1 MSKCLV
7 TTLQGVIKDDSL
19 LKLGEMRISVNTNSV
34 QSISVTHNFDSA
46 IPLKV
51 TTLDG
56 KPHLAFSDGGVYNSM
71 LEFAKPWTQ
80 TESVFFGAGNY
91 GVSFIDRNSIGS
103 IVSWDASHYTFN
115 VESMSRMAE
124 LTNLKLYNPA
134 GKFDISK
141 FEYMPKLDNVELS
154 GKNIIGGFEGFANV
168 GKVQSL
174 TISYASING
183 DIASLADC
191 IIGKSLHLLNCSNL
205 YGNLSA
211 LSEQGTLES
220 LKFEGSHK
228 VKGNI
233 SVLRHLTRLHTLSLY
248 DSKFEGNVQELGY
261 LTSLTSLGLAH
272 ASKIYGNVEDMVA
285 TFRTQGRTTGSISL
299 PAALYIADNVKYH
312 NMSLAQWIQDNLG
325 TENVTLTWD
334 SDNISISEFVE

>member
-19 LKLGEMRISVNTNSV
+19 LKLGEMRIGVNTNSV
-34 QSISVTHNFDSA
+34 QSISITHNFDSA

-56 KPHLAFSDGGVYNSM
+56 KPHLAFSDSGVYNSM
-71 LEFAKPWTQ
+71 LEFANPYTQ

-91 GVSFIDRNSIGS
+91 GVSFIDRNSIAS

-115 VESMSRMAE
+115 AESMSRMAE
-124 LTNLKLYNPA
+124 LTNLILYNPA

-141 FEYMPKLDNVELS
+141 FEYMPKLDNVEIS

-174 TISYASING
+174 TISDASING

-191 IIGKSLHLLNCSNL
+191 IIGKSLHLFRCSNL

-220 LKFEGSHK
+220 LEFEGSHK

-233 SVLRHLTRLHTLSLY
+233 SVLRHLTRLHTLSLF
-248 DSKFEGNVQELGY
+248 DSEFEGNVQELGY

-299 PAALYIADNVKYH
+299 LAPLYIADNVKYH
-312 NMSLAQWIQDNLG
+312 DMSLAQWIQDNLG

-334 SDNISISEFVE
+334 SDNISIS